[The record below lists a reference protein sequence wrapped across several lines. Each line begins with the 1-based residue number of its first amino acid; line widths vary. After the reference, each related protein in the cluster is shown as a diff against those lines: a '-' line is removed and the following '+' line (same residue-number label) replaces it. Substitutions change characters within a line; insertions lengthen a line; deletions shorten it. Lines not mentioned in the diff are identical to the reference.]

1 MLGRSRGLLTTD
13 TALGKDLT
21 MNSVNWGGE
30 AYSHHSGFKLTWE
43 LPSGGETSNDV
54 NILIGDP
61 GIHHSNEVAEEVVR
75 LWKAANRRGPFV
87 IRMGSSVHF
96 SGIVTKVEMS
106 DDAGTWKTLP
116 SNGAAIMVPGNDG
129 LCAWRS

>member
-1 MLGRSRGLLTTD
+1 
-13 TALGKDLT
+13 

-106 DDAGTWKTLP
+106 DDAGIWKTLP